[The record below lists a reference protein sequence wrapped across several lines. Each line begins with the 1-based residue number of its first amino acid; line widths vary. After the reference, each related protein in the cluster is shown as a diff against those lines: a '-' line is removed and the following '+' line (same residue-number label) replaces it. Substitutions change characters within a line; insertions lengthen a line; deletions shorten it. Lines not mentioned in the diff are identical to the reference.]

1 MEQMRFGLQGKRALV
16 TGGSRG
22 IGLEL
27 ARALV
32 AEGARVMICSR
43 KKENLEAAAAQ
54 LDGGRDLVTAAAH
67 IGRDDQVEAMF
78 QQVESLWGGLD
89 ILVNN
94 VGMNLMTST
103 MADTDP
109 ALWRKIIDTNLTG
122 TFLCSRA
129 AARIMRSQEAGGKIV
144 SVSSVAARKASPAM
158 GVYGVAKAGVEMLTR
173 VLAAELAPKVQ
184 VNAVAPGMVKT
195 GFSRPFWSNPELH
208 DQIVSRI
215 PLGRLAE
222 TTDVV
227 GPILFLLSRAA
238 DYLTGQT
245 LVLDGG
251 AQVV

>member
-1 MEQMRFGLQGKRALV
+1 MDQMRFGLEGKTALI

-27 ARALV
+27 ARALL
-32 AEGARVMICSR
+32 AEGARVMICGR
-43 KKENLEAAAAQ
+43 KPENLEAAAAE
-54 LDGGRDLVTAAAH
+54 LDGGENLVTVGAH
-67 IGRDDQVEAMF
+67 IAQDEQVEAMF
-78 QQVESLWGGLD
+78 QQVEGLWGRLD

-129 AARIMRSQEAGGKIV
+129 AARLMRRQEGGKIV
-144 SVSSVAARKASPAM
+144 SVSSVAAHKAAPAM

-195 GFSRPFWSNPELH
+195 GFSRPFWSNPDLH
-208 DQIVSRI
+208 DQVVSRI

-222 TTDVV
+222 TSDVV
-227 GPILFLLSRAA
+227 GPILFLLSPAA
-238 DYLTGQT
+238 DYITGQT
-245 LVLDGG
+245 IILDGG

>member
-1 MEQMRFGLQGKRALV
+1 MEQMCFGLQGKRALV

-22 IGLEL
+22 IGLDL
-27 ARALV
+27 ARALL

-43 KKENLEAAAAQ
+43 KQENLEAAAVQ
-54 LDGGRDLVTAAAH
+54 LDGGGNLVTVVAH
-67 IGRDDQVEAMF
+67 IGRDEQVEAMF
-78 QQVESLWGGLD
+78 RQVESLWGGLD
-89 ILVNN
+89 LLVNN

-129 AARIMRSQEAGGKIV
+129 AARLMRAQEAGGKIV
-144 SVSSVAARKASPAM
+144 SVSSVAAHKAAPAM

-195 GFSRPFWSNPELH
+195 GFSRPFWSNPDLH
-208 DQIVSRI
+208 DQVVDRI

-222 TTDVV
+222 TADVV

-245 LVLDGG
+245 IILDGG